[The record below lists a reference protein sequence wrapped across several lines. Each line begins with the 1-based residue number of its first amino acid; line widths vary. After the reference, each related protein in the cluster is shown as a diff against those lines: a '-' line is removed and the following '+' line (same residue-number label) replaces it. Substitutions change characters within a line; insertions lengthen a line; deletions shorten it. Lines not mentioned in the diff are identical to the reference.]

1 MDPIKIYEDLKEKI
15 VWLKLSPGSTLNQ
28 VELSETF
35 GVSRNPLTIALTR
48 LDAEGWVVR
57 NGSHFVVSPLTID
70 RMREITEIR
79 SVLEIQANLWAMNR
93 ITPDGIKELKEL
105 GNEIKLASPA
115 PTRTEIVRLDFR
127 FHSILYRET
136 RNRELVQLLERLLS
150 HYLRFWLAGPQE
162 IKKDA
167 FFADTL
173 QIIHAVESKDELS
186 LRASTAVHI
195 KSSLD
200 FLLGIS

>member
-15 VWLKLSPGSTLNQ
+15 IWLKLRPGSTLNQ

-79 SVLEIQANLWAMNR
+79 LALEMQANLWAMNR
-93 ITPDGIKELKEL
+93 ITPDGIEELKEL
-105 GNEIKLASPA
+105 GNEIKLPSPIASQNGDCPA
-115 PTRTEIVRLDFR
+115 
-127 FHSILYRET
+127 
-136 RNRELVQLLERLLS
+136 
-150 HYLRFWLAGPQE
+150 G
-162 IKKDA
+162 
-167 FFADTL
+167 L
-173 QIIHAVESKDELS
+173 QISQHSLPGDHA
-186 LRASTAVHI
+186 I
-195 KSSLD
+195 KSWPNCSND
-200 FLLGIS
+200 S